1 MQDVFLAFLKQMEAI
16 LERRE
21 EDFIIE
27 SELDPEKVSDFTD
40 SYVSG
45 FEEQLMF
52 RQILKDLGWLEV
64 QQYDGET
71 EGFGYNVRYPKT
83 AFISDPPVRFVH
95 DIDRRAQN
103 HANSILDRW
112 LTQAEGSLSES
123 EVQSHNLLLDEVIE
137 FCTQL
142 DRQGKTPRAVLVS
155 GLRSADSI
163 IRSEYFVEDFSAYDD
178 DIGGFNYSNS
188 DPIPAY
194 RDSTKNFDVLILAG
208 DGQPVEIREF
218 RRDDRS
224 VYVDIENVT
233 RDLLRDHNLEG
244 FEQMNEE
251 EIRERLQSVWLQILH
266 YSKFNANDYFGAQ
279 LTVGE

>member
-1 MQDVFLAFLKQMEAI
+1 LDERDNRLTGFEINQTNYPDLEEGVQSIPEKDLEVFGISQRVLKQLEERQDVFLAFLRQMEAI

-45 FEEQLMF
+45 FEEQFMF
-52 RQILKDLGWLEV
+52 RQILKDLGWLEM
-64 QQYDGET
+64 QQYDGEA

-112 LTQAEGSLSES
+112 LTQAEGSLSEI
-123 EVQSHNLLLDEVIE
+123 EVQSHDLLLDEVIE

-142 DRQGKTPRAVLVS
+142 DRQGKTPTSCTCQRT
-155 GLRSADSI
+155 
-163 IRSEYFVEDFSAYDD
+163 
-178 DIGGFNYSNS
+178 
-188 DPIPAY
+188 PI
-194 RDSTKNFDVLILAG
+194 S
-208 DGQPVEIREF
+208 
-218 RRDDRS
+218 
-224 VYVDIENVT
+224 
-233 RDLLRDHNLEG
+233 
-244 FEQMNEE
+244 
-251 EIRERLQSVWLQILH
+251 
-266 YSKFNANDYFGAQ
+266 
-279 LTVGE
+279 